1 MKRLFAALILA
12 GALTASIGGAVFADT
27 TPPPNGQPSASC
39 ETSTTRP
46 GAAMSASGSAFNP
59 DGTAGAHYAGNDG
72 TASLLHANSANA
84 VSQYDV
90 ACFQQ
95 TTHG

>member
-12 GALTASIGGAVFADT
+12 GTLAASTGGAVFADT

-46 GAAMSASGSAFNP
+46 GAAMFASGSAFNP

-72 TASLLHANSANA
+72 TKSLANANSPAA